1 LLKVEGAKLAWF
13 ELTEGSMMRLK
24 AWVMVMAVFLVSRG
38 GLARAEIGA
47 DLWTWL
53 DITYWQEGP
62 TRLHLFSHQA
72 ISEGEGPIVQLIS
85 PRVKHRA
92 LPWLELGAG
101 LSALRIQNLLTQEFA
116 DQVRPEIEVSPL
128 LKLGEAWE
136 IHFRNRGEIRWDDWG
151 GKPRP
156 RLRHRLQ
163 VTRRLTGLGPLTAAY
178 FSNEWLIEFD
188 RGDWVE
194 NRLVP
199 AAISL
204 RLTEWAVVDFFFM
217 QRSFRFDDGWRS
229 DQIAGVF
236 LKLQL

>member
-1 LLKVEGAKLAWF
+1 MLRSKVGIIV
-13 ELTEGSMMRLK
+13 T
-24 AWVMVMAVFLVSRG
+24 AVFLLG
-38 GLARAEIGA
+38 GITSVRAEIGA

-72 ISEGEGPIVQLIS
+72 VSEGDGPVVQLIS
-85 PRVKHRA
+85 PRVKYRA
-92 LPWLELGAG
+92 APWLELGAG

-116 DQVRPEIEVSPL
+116 DQLRPEIEVSPL
-128 LKLGEAWE
+128 LQLGDDWE
-136 IHFRNRGEIRWDDWG
+136 IQFRNRGEIRWDDWG

-163 VTRRLTGLGPLTAAY
+163 VMRRLNGLGPLTAAY

-188 RGDWVE
+188 RGDYVE

-199 AAISL
+199 AAVSV

-217 QRSFRFDDGWRS
+217 HRSFRFDDGWRS

-236 LKLQL
+236 LKLKL